1 METSSSPLSLAQAPA
16 FSIEPW
22 LLAAFRAERA
32 PARSRRVR
40 KHANPLVEPLR
51 LAGVSCGYWV
61 AFSATLLAWLIR

>member
-1 METSSSPLSLAQAPA
+1 METSTHPA
-16 FSIEPW
+16 LEQVSEFGVESW

-32 PARSRRVR
+32 PTRVRRVR

-61 AFSATLLAWLIR
+61 AFSATLLAWVIR